1 MRIQEIQRK
10 PASPSDNWSSTETHK
25 EVEGLQMVPD
35 SDRYG
40 YVDYDYSNKEK
51 LNLVGADKAITFYDT
66 KPEGAADIL
75 YIGYLELRNIRFH
88 GVKKAVQ
95 VSNVSLDQRYRGKG
109 IGTMMYTTALQLGYT
124 IIADETQ
131 TPSSRRMWVN
141 LSQTHGV
148 SVKGVITLS
157 KQYVDVE
164 NTEQWNVEEAKKNRE
179 RLEKIGA
186 KPLAPLEKYGQYDRI
201 PFVFPVTPG
210 KDGKELAAQGLKLY
224 TSGEDIED
232 FISIYA
238 KWIG

>member
-1 MRIQEIQRK
+1 MRVQEIQRTPQQK
-10 PASPSDNWSSTETHK
+10 SDNWSSTETHK
-25 EVEGLQMVPD
+25 EVEGLQMVPG

-40 YVDYDYSNKEK
+40 YVDYAYSNQER

-66 KPEGAADIL
+66 KPEGGGDIL
-75 YIGYLELRNIRFH
+75 YIGYLEFRNIRFH
-88 GVKKAVQ
+88 GTKKAVQ
-95 VSNVSLDQRYRGKG
+95 VSNVSLDKRYRGKG

-141 LSQTHGV
+141 LSQTPGV
-148 SVKGVITLS
+148 SVKGIIKIS
-157 KQYVDVE
+157 KKYVDVE
-164 NTEQWNVEEAKKNRE
+164 NTDRWNVETAKKNRNK
-179 RLEKIGA
+179 LEKIGA
-186 KPLAPLEKYGQYDRI
+186 KPLAPIEKYGSFDLV
-201 PFVFPVTPG
+201 PFVFTVAPG

-238 KWIG
+238 KWVG